1 MYMYIQYYVSL
12 FYDKIISVCLT
23 FRIDRDSTILKMA
36 IFDEVNN
43 IDIEP
48 AQVVGLL
55 SILTKAESTHGVYFS
70 NNYWS

>member
-1 MYMYIQYYVSL
+1 MQYYVSL
-12 FYDKIISVCLT
+12 FMIKSLSVCLT

-36 IFDEVNN
+36 IFDKVNN

>member
-1 MYMYIQYYVSL
+1 MYIQYYVSL